1 MDTCT
6 CETSRLVL
14 TRNFALDPW
23 SSISSRSVT
32 SRSST
37 RPSATCG
44 FCVFARN
51 FIIAAITSAKMLPAC
66 CVQTASPMSSV
77 ANLSSR
83 FSSQCSSNLE
93 CGKLRVLLSLVRDFY
108 IKPCHE
114 VQPAVVPDCPLS
126 WVMAQVLD
134 HILKNLN
141 QANGCRPHP
150 IRRIAPPLLA
160 CQNALGHR

>member
-1 MDTCT
+1 MLSMSLPQCPYIRWT
-6 CETSRLVL
+6 RVRVRPLWLVL

-44 FCVFARN
+44 FRVFARN
-51 FIIAAITSAKMLPAC
+51 FIIAAIISAKMLPAC

-83 FSSQCSSNLE
+83 PSSQCSS
-93 CGKLRVLLSLVRDFY
+93 KPSMRQASLTVIPRARPLY
-108 IKPCHE
+108 KSCHE
-114 VQPAVVPDCPLS
+114 VQPAVVPDCPWS
-126 WVMAQVLD
+126 WPGVPLLHVPLD
-134 HILKNLN
+134 HILKS
-141 QANGCRPHP
+141 
-150 IRRIAPPLLA
+150 
-160 CQNALGHR
+160 